1 MPRAAAPGVVG
12 GHVASGASGGDG
24 WGQRRHDRCWW
35 SRWRSWRGSGRALP
49 ISDGGSRS
57 HTRAGPD
64 RIKRLVFELTIVR
77 IRLAERRRQL
87 ELDAAVAAS
96 GAD

>member
-1 MPRAAAPGVVG
+1 MAGARGGTIAAGGVD
-12 GHVASGASGGDG
+12 GAAGEGAG
-24 WGQRRHDRCWW
+24 ARFRYPTAA
-35 SRWRSWRGSGRALP
+35 RGV
-49 ISDGGSRS
+49 I
-57 HTRAGPD
+57 RAGPD

>member
-1 MPRAAAPGVVG
+1 MCQGHRLRGSSEATWRPAPAVEMAGARGGAVAAAGVD
-12 GHVASGASGGDG
+12 GAAGEGAG
-24 WGQRRHDRCWW
+24 ARFRHPAAA
-35 SRWRSWRGSGRALP
+35 RGVILER
-49 ISDGGSRS
+49 
-57 HTRAGPD
+57 D
-64 RIKRLVFELTIVR
+64 RIKRLVSELTIVR